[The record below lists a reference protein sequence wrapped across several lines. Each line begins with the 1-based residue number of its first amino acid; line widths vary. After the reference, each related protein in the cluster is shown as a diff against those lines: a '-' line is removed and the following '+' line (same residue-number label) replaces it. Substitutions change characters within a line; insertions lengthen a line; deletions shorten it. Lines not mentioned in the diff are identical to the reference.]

1 MIKYS
6 LLAAS
11 LLLVPAAHAEDAL
24 IEGNIQS
31 KCIINTDVNGVYGNP
46 SPSKL
51 STISTDGGVE
61 PIIRFDVAVANFYLA
76 RITTP
81 TMFSTAPALTDVV
94 NWTGSTVTGEVS
106 DAAMSAY
113 DAAKVVYEAT
123 TEFDLTVAGSTW
135 FKVSSVADYGFG
147 RSFPGGTYRAVVQAE
162 CIAQ

>member
-1 MIKYS
+1 
-6 LLAAS
+6 
-11 LLLVPAAHAEDAL
+11 
-24 IEGNIQS
+24 
-31 KCIINTDVNGVYGNP
+31 
-46 SPSKL
+46 
-51 STISTDGGVE
+51 
-61 PIIRFDVAVANFYLA
+61 
-76 RITTP
+76 
-81 TMFSTAPALTDVV
+81 MFSTAPALTDVV